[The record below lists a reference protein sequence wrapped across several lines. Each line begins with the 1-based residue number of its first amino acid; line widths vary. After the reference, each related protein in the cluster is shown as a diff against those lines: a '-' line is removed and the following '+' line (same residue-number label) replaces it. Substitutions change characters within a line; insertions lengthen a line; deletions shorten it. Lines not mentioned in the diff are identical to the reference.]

1 MIINYSDDVQQKND
15 MYWSKIF
22 VGADDGDDLL
32 ETEER
37 VELTIFL
44 KGLNQATPLVK
55 DIEFTLEIMPSESS
69 VLVIQRTTPQEISN
83 VMNLK

>member
-32 ETEER
+32 ENGER